1 MQFRSLGKSNIEVSA
16 LGLGCW
22 AIGGPYWHNGNAN
35 GWGKVDDNESILGI
49 HKTINN
55 GVNFFDTA
63 DIYGCGH
70 SEKILAKA
78 IHGKQDQN
86 IIATKFGI
94 TFDVQDRSVTG
105 ECDEPDYILKV
116 IVTD

>member
-1 MQFRSLGKSNIEVSA
+1 MQFRSLGKSNEVSA

-22 AIGGPYWHNGNAN
+22 AIGCPYWHNGNAN

-49 HKTINN
+49 HKAIDN

-78 IHGKQDQN
+78 IHGKEDQ
-86 IIATKFGI
+86 IIITTKFGI

-105 ECDEPDYILKV
+105 ECDEPGLY
-116 IVTD
+116 T